1 VASKVPAKVSA
12 RPKRG
17 APPVSPAVSPA
28 QKKRVTTPYA
38 EMWPLSAIKPYAQ
51 NPRKNA
57 GAVEKV
63 ASSIREFGFRQPI
76 VVDGKG
82 VVIAGHTRL
91 LAAQSLGLHEAPVH
105 VAEGLTAAQ
114 VRAYRLADNRTAQEA
129 EWDDDLL
136 AAELQA
142 LQSEDF
148 DLPLT
153 GFDES
158 ELAGLLGEQ
167 GGLLPTAE
175 EAESAGG
182 YREQYGVIVI
192 CADAASQESVYNDL
206 KAAGYN
212 CRVVVT

>member
-1 VASKVPAKVSA
+1 VTARAAKN
-12 RPKRG
+12 R
-17 APPVSPAVSPA
+17 VSPA
-28 QKKRVTTPYA
+28 QKKRGTVPYA
-38 EMWPLSAIKPYAQ
+38 EMRPLAAIKPYAQ

-57 GAVEKV
+57 AAVVEKV

-158 ELAGLLGEQ
+158 ELELLMTQPVPDAVG
-167 GGLLPTAE
+167 
-175 EAESAGG
+175 
-182 YREQYGVIVI
+182 
-192 CADAASQESVYNDL
+192 DAANNPEKENCCPRC
-206 KAAGYN
+206 GYEW
-212 CRVVVT
+212 